1 MTTAYSAQELKEI
14 VSAAMMVGM
23 GVAMADMGI
32 ISTAIE
38 ASAMSQEIMGAATKY
53 PNNSI
58 IQAAFSVEAM
68 RGGSLKVDKPDVK
81 PEDVASGAF
90 VDKAIAAVTSV
101 IASMEGKATAAEISE
116 YKSFIYGVAE
126 AVAEAAGSGLFG
138 RGEPKVSD
146 KEAAALTKIKAAMGV

>member
-1 MTTAYSAQELKEI
+1 MTTTYSAQELKEI
-14 VSAAMMVGM
+14 VSGAMMVGM

-32 ISTAIE
+32 VSTAIE
-38 ASAMSQEIMGAATKY
+38 ASAMSKEIMGAATKY

-58 IQAAFSVEAM
+58 IQAAFSTEAM
-68 RGGSLKVDKPDVK
+68 RAGSLKVDKPDVK
-81 PEDVASGAF
+81 AEDVASGAF
-90 VDKAIAAVTSV
+90 VDRAIAAINSV

-116 YKSFIYGVAE
+116 YKAFIYGVAE

-146 KEAAALTKIKAAMGV
+146 KEAAALTKIKTAMGV

>member
-1 MTTAYSAQELKEI
+1 MTTAYSAEELKEI
-14 VSAAMMVGM
+14 VNGAMLIGM
-23 GVAMADMGI
+23 GVAMADMGVV
-32 ISTAIE
+32 STAIE
-38 ASAMSQEIMGAATKY
+38 ASAMSKEMMGAAAKY

-81 PEDVASGAF
+81 AEDVANGAF
-90 VDKAIAAVTSV
+90 VDKAIASVTSV
-101 IASMEGKATAAEISE
+101 ITSLEGKATAAEIQE
-116 YKSFIYGVAE
+116 YKAFVYGVAE

-138 RGEPKVSD
+138 RGDVKVSD